1 MCHIARPKL
10 LLSSLLGEMWVL
22 MLLPCKDA
30 PPPSLMI
37 WVRAVRHAPTHSLPP
52 SLTAPPHSAI
62 PSLVQNIDG
71 KLVKMDQF
79 KGKVVLIVNLASQ
92 VGGQW
97 VVLIVNLGSQV
108 GGGGSALQP
117 HTAVRSRGTPP
128 SHCNHSLVATITV
141 AGFPPPL
148 R

>member
-1 MCHIARPKL
+1 MQGRTPTISDDMGA
-10 LLSSLLGEMWVL
+10 G
-22 MLLPCKDA
+22 
-30 PPPSLMI
+30 
-37 WVRAVRHAPTHSLPP
+37 RAACPHSLSAPVSHCP
-52 SLTAPPHSAI
+52 PPHSAI